1 MNGKKQIAVIEQL
14 PKITE
19 KIEKVG
25 ADLDKRLADLK
36 LDSLVCNEETRKSIK
51 ELRTSLSSEFKEFEN
66 QRKEIKTKINEPYEV
81 FNKAY
86 EKEIKTKY
94 QQADLT
100 LKTKIDE
107 VENSMKNKAKE
118 LAEEYFDEYKTSK
131 AVIKDNYLSFEELN
145 LSISL
150 DALTE
155 KGALVKKYKDAIIE
169 KVDNVERDIET
180 IGTMEHKEEILAEYL
195 KHKNLSLAIKEVND
209 RHVVLAQVQ
218 RDYEVVEEKK
228 TQEEKTIE
236 KVEEVLS
243 APIEVPNGQMTIDDF
258 EEKINEELLEAKF
271 KVITTRENLEYLVSV
286 MKERGMKY
294 ESITE

>member
-1 MNGKKQIAVIEQL
+1 MKNEIQIAVIEQL

-36 LDSLVCNEETRKSIK
+36 LDSLVCSEETRKSIK
-51 ELRTSLSSEFKEFEN
+51 ELRTSLSSEFKNFEN

-81 FNKAY
+81 FNKTY

-107 VENSMKNKAKE
+107 VENGIKEKTKE
-118 LAEEYFDEYKTSK
+118 LALEYFNEYKASK
-131 AVIKDNYLSFEELN
+131 TVIKDNYLTFDELN
-145 LSISL
+145 LSIGL
-150 DALTE
+150 DGLTD

-180 IGTMEHKEEILAEYL
+180 INTMEHNSEILVEYL
-195 KHKNLSLAIKEVND
+195 KNKNLSLAIKEVND
-209 RHVVLAQVQ
+209 RYVILNQVQ
-218 RDYEVVEEKK
+218 KDYEIVQEEQK
-228 TQEEKTIE
+228 QEEKVVE

-243 APIEVPNGQMTIDDF
+243 APNE
-258 EEKINEELLEAKF
+258 EEKLYTIKF
-271 KVITTRENLEYLVSV
+271 KATSTRENLSFLVKV
-286 MKERGMKY
+286 MKERGIEY
-294 ESITE
+294 EQFK

>member
-1 MNGKKQIAVIEQL
+1 MKEEMQIAVIEQL

-51 ELRTSLSSEFKEFEN
+51 ELKTSLSSEFKEFEN

-107 VENSMKNKAKE
+107 VEDSLKEKAKK
-118 LAEEYFDEYKTSK
+118 LAIDYFNEYKASK
-131 AVIKDNYLSFEELN
+131 TVIKDNYLSFEELN
-145 LSISL
+145 LQIGL
-150 DALTE
+150 DGLTD

-169 KVDNVERDIET
+169 KLDNVERDIET
-180 IGTMEHKEEILAEYL
+180 INTMEHNSEILVEYL
-195 KHKNLSLAIKEVND
+195 KNKNLSLAIKEVND
-209 RHVVLAQVQ
+209 RYVILNQVQ
-218 RDYEVVEEKK
+218 RDYEIV
-228 TQEEKTIE
+228 QEEQKQEEQVIE
-236 KVEEVLS
+236 KVEKELS
-243 APIEVPNGQMTIDDF
+243 APNE
-258 EEKINEELLEAKF
+258 EEKLYTIKF
-271 KVITTRENLEYLVSV
+271 KATSTRENLSFLVNV
-286 MKERGMKY
+286 MRERGIEY
-294 ESITE
+294 EQFK

>member
-36 LDSLVCNEETRKSIK
+36 LDSLVCSEETRKSIK

-66 QRKEIKTKINEPYEV
+66 QRKNIKNQIMTPYEEFNKIYEEEIK
-81 FNKAY
+81 AR
-86 EKEIKTKY
+86 Y

-100 LKTKIDE
+100 LKTRIDE
-107 VENSMKNKAKE
+107 VENGLKE
-118 LAEEYFDEYKTSK
+118 KTRKLAFEYFNEYKDSK
-131 AVIKDNYLSFEELN
+131 TNLKDNYLSFEELN
-145 LSISL
+145 LSIGL
-150 DALTE
+150 DGLTD

-180 IGTMEHKEEILAEYL
+180 INTMEHNDEILVEYL

-209 RHVVLAQVQ
+209 RHVILSQVQ
-218 RDYEVVEEKK
+218 RDYEIVQEQKK
-228 TQEEKTIE
+228 QEEQVIE

-243 APIEVPNGQMTIDDF
+243 APIEETIQGQMNIDDF
-258 EEKINEELLEAKF
+258 EEIEETNEEIYEMTFTVKATLSKLKELKKYLIQEGYINE
-271 KVITTRENLEYLVSV
+271 
-286 MKERGMKY
+286 
-294 ESITE
+294 

>member
-36 LDSLVCNEETRKSIK
+36 LDSLICNEETRKSIK

-66 QRKEIKTKINEPYEV
+66 QSKEIKTKINEPYEV

-145 LSISL
+145 LSIGL

-155 KGALVKKYKDAIIE
+155 KGALVKKYKDAIRE
-169 KVDNVERDIET
+169 KIDDVERDIET
-180 IGTMEHKEEILAEYL
+180 IGTMEHKEEILTEYL

-209 RHVVLAQVQ
+209 RHVILAQVQ
-218 RDYEVVEEKK
+218 KDYEIVQEEQK
-228 TQEEKTIE
+228 QEEKVVE

-271 KVITTRENLEYLVSV
+271 KVITTRENLKYLVSV

>member
-1 MNGKKQIAVIEQL
+1 MKNEIAIIEQL

-19 KIEKVG
+19 KIKEVG

-51 ELRTSLSSEFKEFEN
+51 ELRTSLSSEFKDFEN
-66 QRKEIKTKINEPYEV
+66 QRKKIKTKINEPYET

-86 EKEIKTKY
+86 EQEIKAKY

-100 LKTKIDE
+100 LKAKIDE
-107 VENSMKNKAKE
+107 VENGIKNKAKE
-118 LAEEYFDEYKTSK
+118 LSVEYFNEYRTSK
-131 AVIKDNYLSFEELN
+131 AILKDNYLSFEELN
-145 LSISL
+145 LTIGL

-169 KVDNVERDIET
+169 KVDDVAGDIET
-180 IGTMEHKEEILAEYL
+180 ISTMDYKEEILTEYL

-209 RHVVLAQVQ
+209 RHVILAQVQ
-218 RDYEVVEEKK
+218 RDYEVVEEQKV
-228 TQEEKTIE
+228 QEEKTVE

-243 APIEVPNGQMTIDDF
+243 APIE
-258 EEKINEELLEAKF
+258 EEKLYTIKF
-271 KVITTRENLEYLVSV
+271 KATSTRENLSFLVKV
-286 MKERGMKY
+286 MKERGIEY
-294 ESITE
+294 EQFK